1 MKYGEGSE
9 GHMFGKESSLK
20 QCAAIESKFVEYLD
34 GRARPADR
42 HAVEEHLSGCSSCR
56 LRADEFRA
64 LWSALDDL
72 PAISPS
78 PAFDAS
84 LRARIA
90 AEPAR
95 HSFWEWMPS
104 PRLAFAVTALVAMSV
119 WMSSMPRPMGNP
131 SVTSQGIHES
141 QVSAE
146 SDFGMIRDLPV
157 LENFDVVSKFD
168 ALSELPAPPTASTPE
183 MTRETR

>member
-1 MKYGEGSE
+1 
-9 GHMFGKESSLK
+9 MFGKQKSSLK
-20 QCAAIESKFVEYLD
+20 QCAALESKLVEYLD
-34 GRARPADR
+34 GRARPAER
-42 HAVEEHLSGCSSCR
+42 HAVEQHLSGCASCR
-56 LRADEFRA
+56 SRVEEFGA

-90 AEPAR
+90 AEPMR
-95 HSFWEWMPS
+95 RSLWDWLPS
-104 PRLAFAVTALVAMSV
+104 PRLAFAVTALVTLSV
-119 WMSSMPRPMGNP
+119 WLSSAPRRGINP
-131 SVTSQGIHES
+131 SIPSQAALAE
-141 QVSAE
+141 QVSTE

-168 ALSELPAPPTASTPE
+168 ALSELPVSPSASTQE
-183 MTRETR
+183 MTKETR